1 MVEALHIKGL
11 DVGDV
16 DPATV
21 CQVHDWPSDGLAR
34 RLVDA
39 MRETHGKG
47 GINVCIPCIER
58 AKAAL
63 PPRGPTP
70 GEELAK
76 EMGRRDA
83 ERAYP
88 KAEPPPPVDRSA
100 RCTVGEAI
108 APGVA
113 NTEGRGDGQQKGYV
127 ILCDGERR
135 RGFVRPVRSSYIHE
149 KCGTLTTM
157 GRALSETYARDPG
170 FYSGTF
176 CCGCRAH
183 FPVGA
188 DGEFHWEDGTKVG
201 T

>member
-1 MVEALHIKGL
+1 MVKALHIKGL

-21 CQVHDWPSDGLAR
+21 CQVHDWPSDRLAR

-39 MRETHGKG
+39 TRETHSKG
-47 GINVCIPCIER
+47 WISVCIPCIER

-63 PPRGPTP
+63 PPRGPMA

-100 RCTVGEAI
+100 RCTFGESV
-108 APGVA
+108 APGVP
-113 NTEGRGDGQQKGYV
+113 NTEDRGDGQQKGYV
-127 ILCDGERR
+127 ILCGWRLTSPQHQGNEQRR
-135 RGFVRPVRSSYIHE
+135 TI
-149 KCGTLTTM
+149 L
-157 GRALSETYARDPG
+157 RASRQ
-170 FYSGTF
+170 
-176 CCGCRAH
+176 
-183 FPVGA
+183 
-188 DGEFHWEDGTKVG
+188 GTKETDG
-201 T
+201 HG